1 MSTQEMAQ
9 EVGYNQTYLEE
20 NVKSHYRAYHLKN
33 FKTMPHINRL
43 TGEQIFAIEVVGRV
57 LPFRTNNY
65 VTDELIHWDDIPNDP
80 FFVLNFPQREML
92 KPAHFN
98 KMASLLISGGGPR
111 RINRLANIIRYE
123 LHPHPAG
130 QLKDNRPKLHGE
142 VLPGM
147 QHKYHETVLF
157 FPSQGQTCHA
167 FCTFCFR
174 WAQFVGIGNLK
185 IAMKEASLL
194 VEYLKEH
201 PEVTDVLFTGG
212 DPLIMK
218 TRMIAEY
225 VNALLDADLPNLQ
238 NIRIGSKALSYWP
251 YRFLTDN
258 DADDLLALFE
268 KVNQSGKHLALM
280 AHFSHYR
287 ELQTEAARLAI
298 SRIQETGSIIR
309 SQSPVLNHINADP
322 AIWARMWK
330 EQVKLGVIPYYMFVP
345 RDTGAQHYFSVP
357 LEKAW
362 NIFRQAYRQ
371 VSGLSRTVRGPVM
384 SCHPGKV
391 QILGTTR
398 VKDEQV
404 YVLRAIQSRKP
415 EYVHR
420 PFFAKYD
427 PNAVWYTDLKP
438 AFGEDQLFF
447 E

>member
-1 MSTQEMAQ
+1 MSAQEMAQ
-9 EVGYNQTYLEE
+9 EVGYNQSYLEE

-33 FKTMPHINRL
+33 FKTMPHIDRL
-43 TGEQIFAIEVVGRV
+43 TGEQIFAIEVVSRV

-92 KPAHFN
+92 KPGHFN
-98 KMASLLISGGGPR
+98 KMASLLISGGGSR

-123 LHPHPAG
+123 LSPHPAG
-130 QLKDNRPKLHGE
+130 QLKDNRPSLHGE

-174 WAQFVGIGNLK
+174 WAQFVGIDNLK
-185 IAMKEASLL
+185 IAMKEANLL

-218 TRMIAEY
+218 THLIAQY
-225 VNALLDADLPNLQ
+225 IDALLDADLPHLQ

-251 YRFLTDN
+251 YRFLTDT

-298 SRIQETGSIIR
+298 SRVQETGTIIR

-322 AIWARMWK
+322 STWARMWK
-330 EQVKLGVIPYYMFVP
+330 EQVRLGVIPYYMFVA
-345 RDTGAQHYFSVP
+345 RDTGAQHYFSVS
-357 LEKAW
+357 LEEAW

-398 VKDEQV
+398 VRDEKV

-427 PNAVWYTDLKP
+427 PEAIWYSDLKP
-438 AFGEDQLFF
+438 AFDEEKIFF

>member
-9 EVGYNQTYLEE
+9 EVGYNQSYLQE
-20 NVKSHYRAYHLKN
+20 NVNTHYRAYHLKN
-33 FKTMPHINRL
+33 FKTMPHIDRL

-80 FFVLNFPQREML
+80 FFVLNFPQRDML
-92 KPAHFN
+92 KPTHFN

-123 LHPHPAG
+123 LSPHPAG
-130 QLKDNRPKLHGE
+130 QLKDNRPRLHGE
-142 VLPGM
+142 VLPGV

-174 WAQFVGIGNLK
+174 WAQFVGIDDLK

-194 VEYLKEH
+194 VEYLREH

-218 TRMIAEY
+218 THVLAPYID
-225 VNALLDADLPNLQ
+225 ALLDADLPHLQ

-251 YRFLTDN
+251 YRFLTDA

-268 KVNQSGKHLALM
+268 KVNLSGRHLALM

-287 ELQTEAARLAI
+287 ELQTEAARQAI
-298 SRIQETGSIIR
+298 SRVQQTGTVIR
-309 SQSPVLNHINADP
+309 AQSPVLNHINADP

-330 EQVKLGVIPYYMFVP
+330 EQVRLGVIPYYMFVP

-357 LEKAW
+357 LEKTW
-362 NIFRQAYRQ
+362 NIFRYAYRQ

-391 QILGTTR
+391 QILGTTKVR
-398 VKDEQV
+398 DEKIF
-404 YVLRAIQSRKP
+404 VLRAIQSRKP
-415 EYVHR
+415 EFVQR

-427 PNAVWYTDLKP
+427 PEAIWYTDLKP
-438 AFGEDQLFF
+438 AFDEDKFFF